1 MVKFFGIRHHGPG
14 SANSLK
20 NALFTWKPDCILVE
34 TPEEMDQTFK
44 FFSSPGMTLPI
55 ACLLYAKNDPS
66 KASYLPMAVF
76 SPEYQ
81 AIVHSQ
87 QFQIPIRAIDL
98 PMAYQ
103 FVREQNLPTLN
114 LSARANDWEIDPLG
128 KMAQLAGYSD
138 YERWWEV
145 TFEEQEGSTA
155 IFDAIANM
163 METLRPN
170 GVQEVNGMN
179 IWREAWMRKQIR
191 KAIKEGFEKIAVVCG
206 AWHVPRLQEYHSIKE
221 KDDQSIL
228 KGRKKEPCTA
238 CLIPWSYEQMTPSQ
252 GYNSGVHAPFW
263 YESLFFHPKQAV
275 VRWMVKAARL
285 LRRKNLDA
293 SSAEVMEAV
302 GLANAL
308 AGLRNLKIPGLKEL
322 EDAALTVLCQGK
334 QAQLDAIYKNLLTNN
349 RVGKIPKEAPQI
361 PIQKDFLK
369 TVKSL
374 RLSSSMENDQ
384 IHRKELD
391 LRKPNQLQVSI
402 FLHRLLLLEIEWGRK
417 LTSKAL
423 AQGSFNERWSLKW
436 HPRILIQII
445 QCGRWG
451 KTIEEALLNK
461 INHKIEAAKDPV
473 RLAKMLDHVIKADL
487 KEVVQPLLRKL
498 QETGVGQRDTESQM
512 QVLNE
517 LIPLRRYGDVRNV
530 DQNVLDWL
538 IDDLIT
544 RICLGI
550 QPFVFQMNEEEADQ
564 FFSTIQITHH
574 LIGFLE
580 HSDDQVKWLNALKGV
595 LEQKE
600 SAPKIRGGILRILY
614 DKGIISLERTQKY
627 FVLELS
633 QRDELE
639 KIGRWLEGFLF
650 GSAGLLLYQPSLLM
664 LLDDWISRLDQNR
677 FMEVLPILRRTFSKY
692 SGNEKQRIMRKV
704 LLQEKNDKDQEME
717 WDQKRLKMILPQIQ
731 SWFS

>member
-20 NALFTWKPDCILVE
+20 NALSVWNPDCILVE
-34 TPEEMDQTFK
+34 APDEMNSTFQ
-44 FFSSPGMTLPI
+44 FFSLSGVTLPI
-55 ACLLYAKNDPS
+55 ACLIYSKNNPS
-66 KASYLPMAVF
+66 KASYLPFAIF

-81 AIVHSQ
+81 AIIYSQ
-87 QFQIPIRAIDL
+87 QFQKPIRAIDL
-98 PMAYQ
+98 PMSYQ
-103 FVREQNLPTLN
+103 FAEDHTLPTFAF
-114 LSARANDWEIDPLG
+114 STSSNDWENDPLG
-128 KMAQLAGYSD
+128 KMAELAGYID
-138 YERWWEV
+138 HERWWEV
-145 TFEEQEGSTA
+145 NFEEQGGSMA

-163 METLRPN
+163 MDALRPSDL
-170 GVQEVNGMN
+170 QETNGMN

-191 KAIKEGFEKIAVVCG
+191 KAVKDGYEKIAVVCG
-206 AWHVPRLQEYHSIKE
+206 AWHVPRLQAYQSIKE
-221 KDDQSIL
+221 KEDNSIL
-228 KGRKKEPCTA
+228 KGRNKEPCTA
-238 CLIPWSYEQMTPSQ
+238 CLIPWSYEQMTPDQ
-252 GYNSGVHAPFW
+252 GYASGVQSPFW

-285 LRRKNLDA
+285 LRKKNGGA
-293 SSAEVMEAV
+293 SAAEVMEAV

-308 AGLRNLKIPGLKEL
+308 AGLRSLKIPGLKEL

-334 QAQLDAIYKNLLTNN
+334 QAQLDNIYKSLLTNN

-369 TVKSL
+369 NVKSL
-374 RLSSSMENDQ
+374 RLTSSMQNDQ
-384 IHRKELD
+384 VHRKELD

-402 FLHRLLLLEIEWGRK
+402 FFHRLLLLDIDWGRK
-417 LTSKAL
+417 LMGKTL

-436 HPRILIQII
+436 HPRIIIHII
-445 QCGRWG
+445 QTGRWG
-451 KTIEEALLNK
+451 KTILEALLNK
-461 INHKIEAAKDPV
+461 VNHKIENAKEPV

-487 KEVVQPLLRKL
+487 KEVVPLLLRKL
-498 QETGVGQRDTESQM
+498 QQTGVGERDTESQM

-530 DQNVLDWL
+530 DQDVLDWL
-538 IDDLIT
+538 IEDLIT

-550 QPFVFQMNEEEADQ
+550 KAFVFRMNEEQAEQ

-580 HSDDQVKWLNALKGV
+580 QADDQTKWMNALQEV
-595 LEQKE
+595 LNQKE
-600 SAPKIRGGILRILY
+600 SAPKIRGGALRILF
-614 DKGIISLERTQKY
+614 DKGTISLEKTQKY
-627 FVLELS
+627 FALELS

-639 KIGRWLEGFLF
+639 HIGYWLEGFLY
-650 GSAGLLLYQPSLLM
+650 GSAGMLLYQSSLLK
-664 LLDDWISRLDQNR
+664 LLDDWVSGLDQSR

-692 SGNEKQRIMRKV
+692 SGNEKQRLLRKIRF
-704 LLQEKNDKDQEME
+704 QEREELEEEIQ
-717 WDQKRLKMILPQIQ
+717 WDEKKLKTALPKIQ